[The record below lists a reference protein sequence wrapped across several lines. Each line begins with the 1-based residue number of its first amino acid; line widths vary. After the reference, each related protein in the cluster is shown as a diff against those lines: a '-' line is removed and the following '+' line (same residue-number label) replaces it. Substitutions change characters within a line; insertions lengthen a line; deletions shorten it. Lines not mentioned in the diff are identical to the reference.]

1 MILPSVGKCK
11 ENKRLLIKKWLKN
24 STFNTKELEK
34 RKYFFQNCFVFHYF
48 TIPNEIAYCR
58 NLASKIS
65 ELLPDRLLKS
75 SYDIRVSNL
84 FRPVGNTLENIDI
97 LLGLDQ
103 YVFFSFGAP
112 IKRIGKT
119 ALIFGLPL
127 QKLLDNYE
135 YPQIWV
141 SWGDIITYVIDILDN
156 PYFHN
161 RIEESQFNKITQQY
175 QEAVFLPEDIA
186 ELAAIFTIS
195 HGIDVSE
202 AINRKW
208 RKQRSAYFGPE
219 IKITRNFPLEHI
231 THCFIDE
238 PNGTAGKIARVLYE
252 KRILPVEPTTDR
264 FFDKDIFKRF
274 YVDYMGF
281 SI

>member
-48 TIPNEIAYCR
+48 TIPDEIAYCR

-161 RIEESQFNKITQQY
+161 RIEESQFNKITQQC
-175 QEAVFLPEDIA
+175 
-186 ELAAIFTIS
+186 
-195 HGIDVSE
+195 
-202 AINRKW
+202 
-208 RKQRSAYFGPE
+208 SAYFGPE

-274 YVDYMGF
+274 YLDYMGF